1 MLVITELGRGS
12 YVPKMSNMTT
22 GMTGEYLVGLFFQ
35 MCVNRSLS
43 AHEFFCF
50 LNTLFTYSGTQRAAV
65 KSKNFS
71 RTVFTAYLPVGLF
84 KNPENMLP
92 FDRLQRF

>member
-50 LNTLFTYSGTQRAAV
+50 LNT
-65 KSKNFS
+65 
-71 RTVFTAYLPVGLF
+71 
-84 KNPENMLP
+84 
-92 FDRLQRF
+92 